1 MHEYSCSNLRAGP
14 GRSRKLN
21 LNMNMIF
28 TLCKWG
34 WLRLAPRLV
43 IASNWIRLDQT
54 GSKSRLNQVHK
65 DQRVKILVL
74 GGSLEYHF
82 WNKIPLFLRFCS
94 VCDSVEPF
102 FVKREFL
109 ANEMAWNTRWVIER
123 NLNASDN
130 NILMQ
135 LFLDIQDHNI
145 ISPCHRPSSPKT
157 IPCPSPF
164 CRKLT
169 IFRVQPFRVYRPWVN
184 NIRRIT
190 LTI

>member
-1 MHEYSCSNLRAGP
+1 
-14 GRSRKLN
+14 
-21 LNMNMIF
+21 MIF
-28 TLCKWG
+28 TLCNWG
-34 WLRLAPRLV
+34 WLRHYGLV

-54 GSKSRLNQVHK
+54 GSKSRLNQVYK

-82 WNKIPLFLRFCS
+82 WNKIPLFLQFCS
-94 VCDSVEPF
+94 VGDSLEPF
-102 FVKREFL
+102 L
-109 ANEMAWNTRWVIER
+109 TQMNQWNGWKYSRWVIER

-135 LFLDIQDHNI
+135 LFLDIQHHLTLSP
-145 ISPCHRPSSPKT
+145 SPCRPKLS
-157 IPCPSPF
+157 PCPSTF